1 MVNKT
6 SNSICTPTIM
16 ASPDPLSPT
25 PVSLAMKTQEN
36 IEKDLDESEPWDEG
50 VIQMEYSSN

>member
-1 MVNKT
+1 
-6 SNSICTPTIM
+6 M

-36 IEKDLDESEPWDEG
+36 IEKDLDESEP
-50 VIQMEYSSN
+50 

>member
-1 MVNKT
+1 VKQPDLRNMVNKT

-36 IEKDLDESEPWDEG
+36 IEKDLDESEP
-50 VIQMEYSSN
+50 